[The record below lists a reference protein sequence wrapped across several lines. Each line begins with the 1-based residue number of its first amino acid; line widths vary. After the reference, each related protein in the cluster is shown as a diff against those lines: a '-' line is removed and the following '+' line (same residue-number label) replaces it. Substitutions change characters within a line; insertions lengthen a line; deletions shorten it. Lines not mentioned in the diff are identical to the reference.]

1 MEMVKLKSTGLLS
14 VLTFSEKRKDLLF
27 LLEKGPR
34 SLSQIR
40 EYFNVSSPEISPR
53 LKEME
58 ASNLI
63 FKDEKEY
70 QITPIGKVAAK
81 YLRPLVDTL
90 ESIEKNEDFWKD
102 HIIDGIPQHL
112 LDRISE
118 LGDCNIH
125 EEGLENIY
133 DSHKSF
139 LENISRSKE
148 VCGVSSI
155 FIPIYPEFFA
165 NLANNN
171 VPTSLILTRNV
182 FEKVKNE
189 YTETMQ
195 AYLDSDNTKL
205 YLIENAR
212 VAFVATDN
220 FFSLSLFFK
229 NGTYDPQRDLMG
241 TGQTISNWGK
251 DLFEHYKKEARE
263 ITSL

>member
-1 MEMVKLKSTGLLS
+1 MQLKSTGLLS

-27 LLEKGPR
+27 LLEEGPR

-40 EYFNVSSPEISPR
+40 EYFDVSSPEISPR

-58 ASNLI
+58 AANLI
-63 FKDEKEY
+63 IKDEKEY
-70 QITPIGKVAAK
+70 HITPIGKVAAK
-81 YLRPLVDTL
+81 YLNPLVNTL

-102 HIIDGIPQHL
+102 HILEGIPQHL

-118 LGDCNIH
+118 LGECIVH
-125 EEGLENIY
+125 EESLENIY
-133 DSHKSF
+133 DSHKKF
-139 LENISRSKE
+139 LDNIARSKE

-165 NLANNN
+165 NLAKNN

-195 AYLDSDNTKL
+195 AYLDSDNTRL
-205 YLIENAR
+205 YLIESAK
-212 VAFVATDN
+212 VAFVTTDD

-241 TGQTISNWGK
+241 TGNTISNWGK
-251 DLFEHYKKEARE
+251 ELFEYYKREARE